1 MRIIIAVWA
10 LFLIACASQT
20 LSQKDGATTTTQ
32 PNSPETVNRD
42 GNTTVYVD
50 AARTGLSLAD
60 YLRKVP
66 GLMVR
71 GSGNDISIT
80 IRGVNS
86 IQAGTE
92 PLFVVNG
99 LAVNG
104 DYASVA
110 SFLNPNDIERV
121 EVLKDAS
128 ATGAWGVRG
137 ANGVILIKT
146 R

>member
-20 LSQKDGATTTTQ
+20 LSHKDSTSSDPPQREAVTK
-32 PNSPETVNRD
+32 D

-50 AARTGLSLAD
+50 AGRTGLSLAD

-71 GSGNDISIT
+71 GSGNDVKVT
-80 IRGVNS
+80 IRGVSS

-92 PLFVVNG
+92 PLYVING

-104 DYASVA
+104 DYSSVA
-110 SFLNPNDIERV
+110 AFLNPTDIERV

-128 ATGAWGVRG
+128 ATGVWGVRG